1 VPQHETRGAAAFAH
15 AALAATAALL
25 LFAIG
30 RPVFT
35 DDAWW
40 HLAFGRAYASA
51 GPWLTADPI
60 LHTATGPP
68 APASWLSDVG
78 MFAIERSLGFFG
90 LRLIHVATAIAI
102 LAFAWDTLRRATRS
116 PLAASLCTSTFLA
129 LASYRLFQ
137 LRPELATLLATLVL
151 YRVLLADGALP
162 SRARVAAAAMLCGVW
177 ANLHAG
183 FLLGP
188 ILIAAAAG
196 GVALSSLTQP
206 DSQRPELRARALR
219 LAAASGLA
227 LLATFIN
234 PAGSSAHVAYQRAG
248 GEVSALA
255 RVVDE
260 WTRFDPFALPVAGL
274 PPAPLAWILVWGLLL
289 ATPLVAISRMRRGRS
304 AGVDAVTA
312 DAALIGLAGASLV
325 AMLLAVRFLWL
336 GLFPLLLVAREGV
349 DSRLFR
355 TRLRQWLAAAACVAL
370 LPGFVRLGDW
380 PFLSQG
386 LAGLGPTYREPY
398 AAFKYYAESAW
409 FLRDAELTGN
419 LYNAY
424 FTGGFLGYWLAP
436 QLRSFI
442 DGSLNVPEEVMRA
455 YGAIQQRASGEGD
468 GDALELL
475 DRYGVDL
482 FVGVDLPSSQHP
494 NRPWRYTTSHLERA
508 ENWMLVF
515 RSLRSA
521 VYLRRDERNRANL
534 EKISDYYAE
543 QGVPFDPVR
552 GLDVEQVLREAPAW
566 ALRHGLVPRD
576 FARLTR
582 GGGGFGAVRARDRLA
597 GLFAALG
604 LYERAAELDLGALA
618 LDPGRV
624 RVRRRLAWSL
634 LRLDRA
640 EDAASQ
646 GRRLRESARLDPLS
660 QYVAEAAEEYAATDD
675 VDRRAEIA
683 ALLPVFARG
692 EALALAS
699 GLVPPEARVDR
710 YRDIGP
716 YDYHAGLAI
725 ARCGATPRSP
735 QLLMGSVDAGARDR

>member
-1 VPQHETRGAAAFAH
+1 LAH
-15 AALAATAALL
+15 AALVATAALL

-40 HLAFGRAYASA
+40 HLAFGRAYAGA
-51 GPWLTADPI
+51 GPWLSADPI
-60 LHTATGPP
+60 LHTSTGPP

-78 MFAIERSLGFFG
+78 MFAIERALGFFG
-90 LRLIHVATAIAI
+90 LRLFHVATALAI
-102 LAFAWDTLRRATRS
+102 LALAWETLRRATRS
-116 PLAASLCTSTFLA
+116 ALAASLCTSAFLA

-151 YRVLLADGALP
+151 YRVLLAEGALP
-162 SRARVAAAAMLCGVW
+162 SRARIAAATVLCGVW

-196 GVALSSLTQP
+196 GVALSSLLQP

-227 LLATFIN
+227 LLATFVN
-234 PAGSSAHVAYQRAG
+234 PAGSGAHVAYQRAG

-260 WTRFDPFALPVAGL
+260 WARFDPFALPVAGL
-274 PPAPLAWILVWGLLL
+274 PPTPLAWILVWGLIL
-289 ATPLVAISRMRRGRS
+289 ATPLVTISRVRRGRS
-304 AGVDAVTA
+304 AGVDAVSA

-336 GLFPLLLVAREGV
+336 GLFPLLLVAREAV
-349 DSRLFR
+349 DAGLLR
-355 TRLRQWLAAAACVAL
+355 TQPRQWLAAAACLAL

-386 LAGLGPTYREPY
+386 LTGLGPRYREPY
-398 AAFKYYAESAW
+398 AAVKYYAEAAW

-436 QLRSFI
+436 QLRSFVN
-442 DGSLNVPEEVMRA
+442 GSLNVPGEVMRA
-455 YGAIQQRASGEGD
+455 YGTIQQRASGEGG

-482 FVGVDLPSSQHP
+482 FVGVGLPSAQHP

-521 VYLRRDERNRANL
+521 VYLRRGERNRENL
-534 EKISDYYAE
+534 ERISDYYAA

-552 GLDVEQVLREAPAW
+552 GLDVEQVLREAPGW
-566 ALRHGLVPRD
+566 GLRHGLVPRD

-582 GGGGFGAVRARDRLA
+582 GGGLGAMRARDRLA
-597 GLFAALG
+597 GLYAALG
-604 LYERAAELDLGALA
+604 LYERAAELDLRALA
-618 LDPGRV
+618 LDPSRA

-634 LRLDRA
+634 LRLDRTA
-640 EDAASQ
+640 EAAAQ
-646 GRRLRESARLDPLS
+646 GRRLLESARLDPLS
-660 QYVAEAAEEYAATDD
+660 RHVAEAAVEYAPMDD
-675 VDRRAEIA
+675 DDRRAEFA

-710 YRDIGP
+710 HRGIGP
-716 YDYHAGLAI
+716 RDTHAALAI
-725 ARCGATPRSP
+725 ARPGAEPRST
-735 QLLMGSVDAGARDR
+735 QRLKGVFDLGARVR